1 MATKLTDLDPELL
14 KNMYRVMV
22 GIAECDAAI
31 QRGLSAGE
39 LQFQYYPCG
48 GQEAVAAALGA
59 NLKADDYMV
68 TTYRGIHDIVAKG
81 TPVREI
87 LAEIY
92 GRSAGTSKGKGG
104 PMHLSDP
111 NSGLMVTTGI
121 VGAGIPIA
129 NGLALATQLK
139 DSGQVTAVSFGD
151 GATNIGAFHEAMNLA
166 ALWQLPVIFL
176 CQNNQYAEY
185 TSLAES
191 SRSESLA
198 QRADAYGMTGVQVDG
213 TDPVALHSVF
223 ATAIDRARSG
233 QGPTL
238 VEAICPRLQGHAFGS
253 EQTHMDQD
261 ALQTALDNAP
271 IKTYRA
277 ALLEQGI
284 ATEDELVAMETEAR
298 AEVDDAMEFAGSAA
312 LPGDDELYNDV
323 FADTASIPDLAA
335 TVTASV
341 AEPGD
346 TGGDEE
352 TMTFCAAVNHTLDL
366 ALGADE
372 RVFLMGEDIH
382 DPAGGVVK
390 ATAGLSTKYGLD
402 RVRPTPISEQ
412 AIVGAAI
419 GASLA
424 GMRPVAEI
432 MINDFLAVC
441 MDQVANH
448 AAKLRYM
455 SGGRTNVPITIRTL
469 TAGNVG
475 SFGAQH
481 SQSLE
486 AWLTH
491 VPGLKVVFASTPADA
506 KGLLTTCIEDD
517 DPCIFFESMRLY
529 FTPGQVP
536 MGRHTIPLGL
546 ADVKREGTDL
556 TILSWGWALAE
567 ALAAAEQLAE
577 DGVNAEVVDLRSLVP
592 LDRQTILNSVAK
604 TRRALVTHSAV
615 QFCGFGAE
623 LATLIN
629 SDLYGDLAAPVAR
642 VGAKYSP
649 IAFSQSLEALHFPN
663 ATAIY
668 QAARQLMD

>member
-1 MATKLTDLDPELL
+1 
-14 KNMYRVMV
+14 
-22 GIAECDAAI
+22 
-31 QRGLSAGE
+31 
-39 LQFQYYPCG
+39 
-48 GQEAVAAALGA
+48 
-59 NLKADDYMV
+59 
-68 TTYRGIHDIVAKG
+68 
-81 TPVREI
+81 
-87 LAEIY
+87 
-92 GRSAGTSKGKGG
+92 
-104 PMHLSDP
+104 
-111 NSGLMVTTGI
+111 
-121 VGAGIPIA
+121 
-129 NGLALATQLK
+129 
-139 DSGQVTAVSFGD
+139 
-151 GATNIGAFHEAMNLA
+151 
-166 ALWQLPVIFL
+166 
-176 CQNNQYAEY
+176 
-185 TSLAES
+185 
-191 SRSESLA
+191 
-198 QRADAYGMTGVQVDG
+198 
-213 TDPVALHSVF
+213 
-223 ATAIDRARSG
+223 
-233 QGPTL
+233 
-238 VEAICPRLQGHAFGS
+238 
-253 EQTHMDQD
+253 
-261 ALQTALDNAP
+261 
-271 IKTYRA
+271 
-277 ALLEQGI
+277 
-284 ATEDELVAMETEAR
+284 
-298 AEVDDAMEFAGSAA
+298 
-312 LPGDDELYNDV
+312 
-323 FADTASIPDLAA
+323 
-335 TVTASV
+335 
-341 AEPGD
+341 
-346 TGGDEE
+346 
-352 TMTFCAAVNHTLDL
+352 
-366 ALGADE
+366 
-372 RVFLMGEDIH
+372 
-382 DPAGGVVK
+382 VVK

-491 VPGLKVVFASTPADA
+491 IPGLKVVFASTPADA

-517 DPCIFFESMRLY
+517 DPCVFFESMRLY

-546 ADVKREGTDL
+546 ADVKREGSDL
-556 TILSWGWALAE
+556 TILSYGWALAE

-577 DGVNAEVVDLRSLVP
+577 DGVSAEVVDLRSLVP

-623 LATLIN
+623 LAALIN
-629 SDLYGDLAAPVAR
+629 SELHGDLAAPVAR

-649 IAFSQSLEALHFPN
+649 IAFAQSLEALHFPN

-668 QAARQLMD
+668 QTARHLMD